1 MLLESKYYIL
11 QKYTHVIRKLVLHS
25 TKIYTCYK
33 KASTTLQKIYK
44 FYKKASS
51 TLYKNI
57 HLYRKACTTLYKN
70 IHML

>member
-1 MLLESKYYIL
+1 MRKLVLHTTNIQPCHKKASTTL

-33 KASTTLQKIYK
+33 KASTT
-44 FYKKASS
+44 FD
-51 TLYKNI
+51 
-57 HLYRKACTTLYKN
+57 KN